1 MIEDQPAI
9 THSGW
14 KLPRVRI
21 GAIVAVALA
30 AGFVTWLALRSDS
43 GGKSLPQT
51 AAPPAQR
58 VVPEVVSPIRL
69 RALASTL
76 GYPLYWAG
84 PRVGVRYELTRTTGG
99 NVYIRYLPP
108 DAGAGDRRPLFLA
121 IGSYPVRNPFAQ
133 IKAASKRPGAVSLNL
148 TGGGIAV
155 YDRSRPT
162 SVYFAYPDSKVQ
174 VEVYAP
180 AGRTARSLVLAGR
193 VAPIR

>member
-1 MIEDQPAI
+1 MLEDQPAI
-9 THSGW
+9 THGGW
-14 KLPRVRI
+14 KLPRLRI

-30 AGFVTWLALRSDS
+30 AGFVTWMALRSDS
-43 GGKSLPQT
+43 GGKSVPY
-51 AAPPAQR
+51 AAASPAQP
-58 VVPEVVSPIRL
+58 VVPEVVSAARL

-84 PRVGVRYELTRTTGG
+84 PRVGVRYELTRTNAG

-133 IKAASKRPGAVSLNL
+133 ITAASKRPSAVSLKL
-148 TGGGIAV
+148 SGGGIAV

-180 AGRTARSLVLAGR
+180 GGRTARSLVLAGR

>member
-1 MIEDQPAI
+1 MLEDQPAI
-9 THSGW
+9 THGSW
-14 KLPRVRI
+14 KLPRLRI
-21 GAIVAVALA
+21 GAIVAVAVA
-30 AGFVTWLALRSDS
+30 AGFVAWLVVGSDS
-43 GGKSLPQT
+43 GGKSVPQT
-51 AAPPAQR
+51 AASSIRP
-58 VVPEVVSPIRL
+58 VVPKVVSPARL

-84 PRVGVRYELTRTTGG
+84 PRAGMRYELTRTAGG

-121 IGSYPVRNPFAQ
+121 IGSYPVRNPFTQ
-133 IKAASKRPGAVSLNL
+133 VKAASKRPGAVSLKL
-148 TGGGIAV
+148 SGGGIAV

-180 AGRTARSLVLAGR
+180 GGRTARSLVLAGR
-193 VAPIR
+193 IAPIR